1 MATSTDSSAI
11 VRILLAT
18 CLVSVAALGVGL
30 YGLLRAPVPARAS
43 APDELA
49 VIRSDLAELRHSLD
63 VTRSQ
68 QTSAGAGNTIAEL
81 ERRLAQLE
89 ASARLPR
96 PTAAPAAPSAPAEDE
111 RRPDDLS
118 PAELRER
125 VAIERSPDG
134 VVTSS
139 VADPALVNAALQRR

>member
-1 MATSTDSSAI
+1 MATSTAI

-49 VIRSDLAELRHSLD
+49 AIRSDLAELRHSLD
-63 VTRSQ
+63 LTRSQ

-96 PTAAPAAPSAPAEDE
+96 PTAAPGAPSAPAPAEDE